1 MELLQ
6 AQLVDLGLQR
16 ERGAA
21 ARETSGPPSDT
32 RLAVVSYEHLLAQ
45 PAAALA
51 VIGECHESWKALK
64 ARGAGT
70 TGFWLG

>member
-1 MELLQ
+1 MSVVYFRDHLL
-6 AQLVDLGLQR
+6 G
-16 ERGAA
+16 RGAVP
-21 ARETSGPPSDT
+21 PPSP
-32 RLAVVSYEHLLAQ
+32 LAQ
-45 PAAALA
+45 QWQLAPTRAWRRHLPAEPAAALA